1 MDIASLAIAMSQADL
16 ATQVS
21 TFVTKMA
28 MNDGV
33 QAASKMTE
41 MMDQAVDPNLGNVID
56 ARA

>member
-1 MDIASLAIAMSQADL
+1 MDIVSLAMNMSQASLA
-16 ATQVS
+16 TEVS
-21 TFVTKMA
+21 TAVTKMA